1 MNLEVIFNCVDCN
14 SKVGK
19 LKRTYKH
26 KFEVSPRL
34 LLEAS
39 IKNDSSSLPLPNG
52 DGDFYKLMDNIGMS
66 IYEAYGIASVEA
78 KFKGWKL
85 VLKRN
90 TEDGIIHSK
99 MKWMPMSEKN
109 S

>member
-1 MNLEVIFNCVDCN
+1 MNLEVSFNCVDFN
-14 SKVGK
+14 GKVGK
-19 LKRTYKH
+19 LRRTYKH

-52 DGDFYKLMDNIGMS
+52 DGNFYKLIEDIGMS
-66 IYEAYGIASVEA
+66 IYEAYGISSAEA

-85 VLKRN
+85 TLNKDVEN
-90 TEDGIIHSK
+90 GIVHSK
-99 MKWMPMSEKN
+99 LHWMPIS
-109 S
+109 